1 MVPAAGV
8 GCISDDR
15 QWAELAGD
23 GTRAAVAQL
32 VERVLGK
39 DEVTGPSP
47 VSSFRSSML
56 NAAACVGFPMRFDC
70 FACTVRTRTGQVHC

>member
-1 MVPAAGV
+1 MSAV
-8 GCISDDR
+8 SDDR

-39 DEVTGPSP
+39 DEVTGPNP
-47 VSSFRSSML
+47 VGGFRSSML
-56 NAAACVGFPMRFDC
+56 NAAACLGFPTRFDC
-70 FACTVRTRTGQVHC
+70 FAGTTRTRAGWVHC

>member
-1 MVPAAGV
+1 MSAV
-8 GCISDDR
+8 SDNR
-15 QWAELAGD
+15 QWAELADD

-56 NAAACVGFPMRFDC
+56 NAAACVGLPTRFDC
-70 FACTVRTRTGQVHC
+70 FSSTARRVLGGALLIGDFI